1 MTLSVL
7 FRTASLALG
16 TALLAACT
24 SNPTKV
30 SEVWVA
36 PGVNKIDAQRVV
48 VIAIAPTAAARMRL
62 ETELAARITRSA
74 TPSNL
79 LLSGDEL
86 KDAATAVAKIKAA
99 GYDTAVVVRLIESE
113 KRQIREPQTLPQYM
127 GDSPNYARTAAVTA
141 TNYVIETTVFSVIE
155 GKPLVRVTTETFQ
168 TNAPAILA
176 QRIIETV
183 AAELNARGLL

>member
-1 MTLSVL
+1 MTISAQL
-7 FRTASLALG
+7 RTASLVLG

-36 PGVNKIDAQRVV
+36 PGVTKIDAQRVV
-48 VIAIAPTAAARMRL
+48 VVAIAPTESARMRM
-62 ETELAARITRSA
+62 ETELTARMKRSA

-79 LLSGDEL
+79 MLSADEL
-86 KDAATAVAKIKAA
+86 KNAATAVAKIKAA
-99 GYDTAVVVRLIESE
+99 GYDTAVVVRLIEAE
-113 KRQIREPQTLPQYM
+113 HHQIKEPQTMPQYM
-127 GDSPNYARTAAVTA
+127 GDSPYYARTAAVTA
-141 TNYVIETTVFSVIE
+141 TNYVIETVVFSVIE

-168 TNAPAILA
+168 TNAPGVLA
-176 QRIIETV
+176 ERIIETV